1 MEDLKP
7 SSREEAV
14 LAKIAGIE
22 DPMVDAF
29 EPSSRE
35 EWFMN
40 KIAEAMAE
48 GGGSGG
54 GVVFVITKRK
64 QSATKASQGA
74 KITAFKVVLDKTYNE
89 IVAAIEAGRICVIYY
104 YDSENDSHN
113 VEYVCAYMTRN
124 VDHVI
129 GSLAADS
136 NHTYISDSADGVLEE
151 HNS

>member
-40 KIAEAMAE
+40 KIAEKMAE
-48 GGGSGG
+48 GGGGSGG
-54 GVVFVITKRK
+54 GAFVITKRR
-64 QSATKASQGA
+64 QGDPKASQGT
-74 KITAFKVVLDKTYNE
+74 KGSKKVVLDKTYNE

-104 YDSENDSHN
+104 YDSANDSHY
-113 VEYVCAYMTRN
+113 VEYVWAYKTLS
-124 VDHVI
+124 VGHVI
-129 GSLAADS
+129 GSLAMDS
-136 NHTYISDSADGVLEE
+136 NHMYISDSADGVLVEQE
-151 HNS
+151 S